1 TGDAVLAK
9 QRYAIDLLRTL
20 FDNLLDLSRFD
31 AGEVR
36 LSPRVMKL
44 RDVLVPLATEYE
56 LLCHAKR
63 IDFRVEIAD
72 VFVRTDAELL
82 RRLLANLLS
91 NAVRYTERG
100 SVSLLARAG
109 ASHVLIEVRDSGI
122 GIPRDDQDRVFEE

>member
-1 TGDAVLAK
+1 ELAAALKVAQDAVRARTQFVAAASHDLRQPLYAISILADTLSSEALSATGNAVLEK

-36 LSPRVMKL
+36 LSPRVMRL

-63 IDFRVEIAD
+63 LDFRVETAE
-72 VFVRTDAELL
+72 VFVRPDAALI
-82 RRLLANLLS
+82 RR
-91 NAVRYTERG
+91 
-100 SVSLLARAG
+100 
-109 ASHVLIEVRDSGI
+109 
-122 GIPRDDQDRVFEE
+122 